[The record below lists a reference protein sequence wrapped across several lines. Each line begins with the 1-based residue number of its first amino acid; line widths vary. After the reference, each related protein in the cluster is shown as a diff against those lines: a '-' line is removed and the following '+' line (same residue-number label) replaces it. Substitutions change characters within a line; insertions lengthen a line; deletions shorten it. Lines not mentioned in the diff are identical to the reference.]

1 MLNRERQNDAPA
13 EEKDELLG
21 AFFCYLVEIIFRQK
35 HLPKRLFSGEM
46 IMYNTKI
53 HQLSHLK

>member
-53 HQLSHLK
+53 H